1 MQRRTFWA
9 LILCGLGLVLC
20 GIGLLAVGT
29 PVHAQEVVPED
40 INLES
45 AVYVGSGECA
55 LCHRPEL
62 LDHRGTRHAITLRN
76 ARLNPRAILA
86 DFSQGQDIRTI
97 QFPGSDEPRPFEAGD
112 IAFALGTGMNVQRY
126 LYEVAPDEY
135 MVLPAQWNVHSE
147 AWEPYT
153 VAETWPDDAYAFGPN
168 CAGCHTTDLD
178 TSEFFWEEHGV
189 QCESCHG
196 PGSEHVEAVS
206 NDAPPEIIRASI
218 VMSPDPQIC
227 GQCHSQGVEPDTGLL
242 YPSQYQPGV
251 VNLLDESVFTLV
263 PPDDEAHWWST
274 GHAEQ
279 KYMQFNESLQSA
291 HATALTDMQ
300 ASDFADESC
309 LQCHSGDFNWAQNLI
324 ALNEQGI
331 RDQAPPEQV
340 TLETARFGITCVNC
354 HEPHGDSDQP
364 TMLRSE
370 AYPMC
375 AECHA
380 NPPQGDSIHYPAR
393 EMFEGI
399 QMVADINA
407 SPSAHF
413 TAEDGPRCA
422 TCHMPNTPVNQ
433 AGTRDSHRWLPIL
446 PGTTEELQ
454 DTCTTC
460 HTDFVDVEGMRQL
473 VDGIRG
479 DIRARLDAAHAT
491 LTDEHPEWVAD
502 ALAFVENDGSE
513 GIHNYAYA
521 NTLLT
526 RAEIALGIKA
536 PLTEPNLEPIADV
549 SDLPDVQAASEPFT
563 PESFGGGLTLPSII
577 LLGIGALIIA
587 AGAYFFFLRRPR

>member
-9 LILCGLGLVLC
+9 LTLCVLGLVLC

-29 PVHAQEVVPED
+29 PVHAQEVVLED

-45 AVYVGSGECA
+45 AVYVGSRECA

-62 LDHRGTRHAITLRN
+62 LDHRGTRHAVTLRDARVN
-76 ARLNPRAILA
+76 ARVILA
-86 DFSQGQDIRTI
+86 DFTQGEEVRTI
-97 QFPGSDEPRPFEAGD
+97 QFPDSEAPRPLEAAD
-112 IAFALGTGMNVQRY
+112 IAYALGSGMNVQRY

-135 MVLPAQWNVHSE
+135 MVLPAQWNVNTG
-147 AWEPYT
+147 AWEAYG
-153 VAETWPDDAYAFGPN
+153 AADEWPHESYAFGPN

-178 TSEFFWEEHGV
+178 TSEFIWEENGV
-189 QCESCHG
+189 QCETCHG

-206 NDAPPEIIRASI
+206 DNAPPEIIRASI

-227 GQCHSQGVEPDTGLL
+227 GQCHSQGIEPDTGLP

-251 VNLLDESVFTLV
+251 VNLLDENVFALV

-279 KYMQFNESLQSA
+279 KYMQFNESLLSA

-300 ASDFADESC
+300 ESEFADESC
-309 LQCHSGDFNWAQNLI
+309 LQCHSGDYRWTQNLI
-324 ALNEQGI
+324 ALHEQGV
-331 RDQAPPEQV
+331 RAEAPPEQV
-340 TLETARFGITCVNC
+340 TLETASFGVTCANC
-354 HEPHGDSDQP
+354 HEPHGDAGEAS
-364 TMLRSE
+364 MLRGN
-370 AYPMC
+370 AYLMC

-380 NPPQGDSIHYPAR
+380 NPPEGDSIHYPAR
-393 EMFEGI
+393 EMFEGV
-399 QMVADINA
+399 QLVADINA

-422 TCHMPNTPVNQ
+422 TCHMPTVPVVQ

-454 DTCTTC
+454 DSCTTC
-460 HTDFVDVEGMRQL
+460 HTDFVDVAGMQQL

-479 DIRARLDAAHAT
+479 NVQTRLDAANAA
-491 LTDEHPEWVAD
+491 LTDEHPEWVGE

-521 NTLLT
+521 NTLLL
-526 RAEIALGIKA
+526 RAESALGINA
-536 PLTEPNLEPIADV
+536 QLEEPNLEPIADV
-549 SDLPDVQAASEPFT
+549 SDLPDAQAASQPFT

-577 LLGIGALIIA
+577 LLGIGGLIIA
-587 AGAYFFFLRRPR
+587 TAVFLLLLRRPR